1 MTPQLKTSIT
11 RLIVCIAVLLCSAP
25 TLAKSPLDGSINI
38 INKRDETVQISVD
51 GERLGQVSP
60 RGLRTFRDV
69 PNGLRLISVT
79 APNVREINAQIQV
92 PVAGRVSFTVVRQ
105 ERRTTLTNPNNAD
118 MWLIVN
124 GQQKRMIRAKSMI
137 GMPMK
142 FGANVVGVRPVGSTN
157 SKIAQM
163 TVHVRRDASPTIQ
176 LPIYYANLTV
186 TGTNVDRA
194 TLHVGSRRYGTLHR
208 GAKVTLRNIEPGTH
222 RVELRNRGRAIAS
235 TVIHFRSGKTQTW
248 SPNNR
253 KRASLRVNNTRAR
266 AIQFQI
272 NGRRPVTVG
281 GKTHTVVSNLP
292 LGQHEITW
300 RGPRGRT
307 RSAFVTVS
315 STGGTFTIGNRR
327 QSARP
332 ARQR

>member
-1 MTPQLKTSIT
+1 MEKEHDTSTKDQHYSIN
-11 RLIVCIAVLLCSAP
+11 RVYRS
-25 TLAKSPLDGSINI
+25 SPLQRPNACEESFNGSINI

-92 PVAGRVSFTVVRQ
+92 PVAGRVRFTVVRQ

-157 SKIAQM
+157 SKIAHM

-186 TGTNVDRA
+186 TGTNETA
-194 TLHVGSRRYGTLHR
+194 TLHGSRRYGRFLR
-208 GAKVTLRNIEPGTH
+208 CEVTLPNIEPGTH
-222 RVELRNRGRAIAS
+222 RVELRNRGRTIAS
-235 TVIHFRSGKTQTW
+235 
-248 SPNNR
+248 P
-253 KRASLRVNNTRAR
+253 
-266 AIQFQI
+266 
-272 NGRRPVTVG
+272 
-281 GKTHTVVSNLP
+281 
-292 LGQHEITW
+292 
-300 RGPRGRT
+300 
-307 RSAFVTVS
+307 
-315 STGGTFTIGNRR
+315 
-327 QSARP
+327 
-332 ARQR
+332 